1 MGEIPKKYRANV
13 EPRFDEIEKWVD
25 EGYTKAEIADLL
37 EISGWSLDDYIKK
50 HPRLAKVFK
59 KDNKWITHIL
69 PKLTDIQEWISQGDS
84 VRELCKKLGVSHD
97 SWYRYCKEHEILS
110 ELVTLGRSV
119 LCNDVEK
126 SLLKLCNGYE
136 AEELKTT
143 VEETANGKKR
153 TRIEKTKRHIP
164 PSAQAISFFL
174 RNRMPEQ
181 YSERKE
187 FIIDTTGVENT
198 RKEMFLN
205 MINDEVIEADYEVQE
220 TVEDGFI
227 IEDSFDSESI
237 DSK

>member
-1 MGEIPKKYRANV
+1 MGEIPKKYKANV

-25 EGYTKAEIADLL
+25 EGFTKAEIADLL

-69 PKLTDIQEWISQGDS
+69 PKLTDIQVWISQGDS

-110 ELVTLGRSV
+110 ELVVMGRSV

-126 SLLKLCNGYE
+126 SLIRLCTGYE
-136 AEELKTT
+136 VEELKTI
-143 VEETANGKKR
+143 VEETAKGKKK
-153 TRIEKTKRHIP
+153 TRLEKTKRHIP

-187 FIIDTTGVENT
+187 FVIDTTAIETT

-205 MINDEVIEADYEVQE
+205 MINDDEIIEVDYKSQDEA
-220 TVEDGFI
+220 
-227 IEDSFDSESI
+227 EDSFDT
-237 DSK
+237 K